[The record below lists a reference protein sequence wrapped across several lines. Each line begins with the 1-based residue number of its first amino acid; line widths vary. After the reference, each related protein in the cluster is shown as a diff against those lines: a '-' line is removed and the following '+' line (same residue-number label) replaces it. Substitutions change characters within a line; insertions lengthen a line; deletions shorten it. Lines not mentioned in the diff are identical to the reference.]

1 MPLMLGCGEAEH
13 CREGKEEQSC
23 SLLGSQGVRERG
35 ERLREG
41 TWEGT
46 WDSDLFSPARSHLL
60 KLLPPQCYQY
70 LGTALSIQALEGTLM
85 SKCKRVLRSG
95 GLSSSL
101 FPVAGVEQVSLLLA
115 VGQEC

>member
-1 MPLMLGCGEAEH
+1 MPLMLGYGEAEH
-13 CREGKEEQSC
+13 CREGEEEPSC

-41 TWEGT
+41 TWDSFKGVP
-46 WDSDLFSPARSHLL
+46 SDLFSPGRSHLL
-60 KLLPPQCYQY
+60 KLLPPQCYQH
-70 LGTALSIQALEGTLM
+70 LGTTLSIQALEGTLM

-101 FPVAGVEQVSLLLA
+101 FPVAGVE
-115 VGQEC
+115 